1 MIVRVENL
9 YKEIEGRAILKG
21 VSFDVREGEIF
32 SIIGGSGSGKTSI
45 TKHIVGLW
53 KPTSGKVYV
62 LGKEVGKLSQSELDE
77 IRKRIGYVFQDGA
90 LFDSLKVWE
99 NVGFYFLEHTDMSEK
114 EVREIA
120 LQKLRLVDL
129 DEDVLDLMPSELSGG
144 MRKRVSIARAIAT
157 DPKLIIYDEPTSG
170 LDPIT
175 SRVIDRL
182 ILQLRERTGT
192 TAIVVTHDMISA
204 FTISDRL
211 LLLRK
216 GEVVEMGR
224 PEEVINSSNPFVHE
238 FVGSM
243 RECLLTSSTV
253 QNLKTPAG
261 KDPSI

>member
-1 MIVRVENL
+1 MSEVVVRVEDL
-9 YKEIEGRAILKG
+9 HKEIEGRKILKG
-21 VSFDVREGEIF
+21 VSFEVREREIF

-45 TKHIVGLW
+45 TKHIIGLW

-62 LGKEVGKLSQSELDE
+62 FGRDVSELSQAEMDEL
-77 IRKRIGYVFQDGA
+77 RKYIGYVFQEGA
-90 LFDSLKVWE
+90 LFDSMSVWE
-99 NVGFYFLEHTDMSEK
+99 NVGFYFLEHTNMSREEIRKIVLEK
-114 EVREIA
+114 
-120 LQKLRLVDL
+120 LKLVDL

-157 DPKLIIYDEPTSG
+157 NPKLIIYDEPTSG

-211 LLLRK
+211 LVLRK
-216 GEVVEMGR
+216 GVVVAEGR
-224 PEEVINSSNPFVHE
+224 PEDVINSTDPFVQE
-238 FVGSM
+238 FIGSM
-243 RECLLTSSTV
+243 KECLLHQSKIS
-253 QNLKTPAG
+253 
-261 KDPSI
+261 

>member
-1 MIVRVENL
+1 MSEAVVRVEDL
-9 YKEIEGRAILKG
+9 HKEIEGRRILKG
-21 VSFDVREGEIF
+21 VSFEVREREIF

-62 LGKEVGKLSQSELDE
+62 FGKEVSSLSQRELDE
-77 IRKRIGYVFQDGA
+77 LRKNIGYVFQEGA

-99 NVGFYFLEHTDMSEK
+99 NVGFYFLEHTNMSRREI
-114 EVREIA
+114 REIA
-120 LQKLRLVDL
+120 LEKLRLVDL

-157 DPKLIIYDEPTSG
+157 NPRLIIYDEPTSG

-211 LLLRK
+211 LVLRR
-216 GEVVEMGR
+216 GEVITAGR
-224 PEEVINSSNPFVHE
+224 PEEVINSPDPFVQE
-238 FVGSM
+238 FLGSM
-243 RECLLTSSTV
+243 KECLLQ
-253 QNLKTPAG
+253 QNKVP
-261 KDPSI
+261 

>member
-1 MIVRVENL
+1 MSEVVVRVEDL
-9 YKEIEGRAILKG
+9 HKEIEGRKILKG
-21 VSFDVREGEIF
+21 VSFEVREREIF

-45 TKHIVGLW
+45 TKHIIGLW

-62 LGKEVGKLSQSELDE
+62 FGRDVSELSQAEMDEL
-77 IRKRIGYVFQDGA
+77 RKDIGYVFQEGA
-90 LFDSLKVWE
+90 LFDSMSVWE
-99 NVGFYFLEHTDMSEK
+99 NVGFYFLEHTNMSRE
-114 EVREIA
+114 EIREIA
-120 LQKLRLVDL
+120 LEKLKLVDL

-157 DPKLIIYDEPTSG
+157 NPKLIIYDEPTSG

-211 LLLRK
+211 LVLRK
-216 GEVVEMGR
+216 GVVVAEGR
-224 PEEVINSSNPFVHE
+224 PEEVINSTDPFVQE
-238 FVGSM
+238 FIGSM
-243 RECLLTSSTV
+243 KECLIHQSKIS
-253 QNLKTPAG
+253 
-261 KDPSI
+261 